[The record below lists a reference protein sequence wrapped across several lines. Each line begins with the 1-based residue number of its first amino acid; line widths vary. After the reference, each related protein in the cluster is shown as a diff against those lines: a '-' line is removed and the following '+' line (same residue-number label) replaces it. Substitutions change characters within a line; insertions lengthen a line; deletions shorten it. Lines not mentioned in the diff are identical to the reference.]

1 MKKGEVWTLVE
12 RDGRLSPASRLTKAS
27 IAPSVIAEEID
38 EGLIVEGDRV
48 IVAKVLRSG
57 VIGPK
62 VPKPRKPPKPK
73 LGLVVDDGG

>member
-12 RDGRLSPASRLTKAS
+12 RDGRLSPASRLEKAA

-48 IVAKVLRSG
+48 IVVKVLRSG

-62 VPKPRKPPKPK
+62 VPKPRKPR
-73 LGLVVDDGG
+73 LGLVVDEGG

>member
-1 MKKGEVWTLVE
+1 MKKGEVWVVME
-12 RDGRLSPASRLTKAS
+12 RGGERRLEARIDKASR
-27 IAPSVIAEEID
+27 APSVIAAAID
-38 EGLIVEGDRV
+38 NGSIVGGDHV
-48 IVAKVLRSG
+48 FVVKVLRSG

>member
-12 RDGRLSPASRLTKAS
+12 RDGMLSPASRLTKAS
-27 IAPSVIAEEID
+27 IAPSAIADSID
-38 EGLIVEGDRV
+38 EGAIVEGDRV
-48 IVAKVLRSG
+48 FVVKVMRSG

-62 VPKPRKPPKPK
+62 VPKPRKPK